1 MGAAQRSSEGAGA
14 LRSGAHQ
21 DELQLVDAL
30 RAGDEAAFVLL
41 LDRYHASLVRL
52 AMVYVSDR
60 AVAEEVAQET
70 WLGVL
75 EGIRRF
81 QGRSS
86 LKTWLFRILVNRA
99 RTRAVREGRTVAFS
113 ELSSPDTDAFQP
125 SVDPDRFN
133 PADHARWPGH
143 WSSPPTDWGETPE
156 LHLLAQETR
165 EYIGRSIATLPS
177 SQQEVITLRDIDGL
191 SSGEV
196 CNVLGITETNQ
207 RVLLHRARSKVR
219 HALERYMSHDQES

>member
-1 MGAAQRSSEGAGA
+1 MGGVQQSSGRAGA
-14 LRSGAHQ
+14 LRSVERE
-21 DELQLVDAL
+21 DERHLVDAL
-30 RAGDEAAFVLL
+30 RTGDEAAFVLL
-41 LDRYHASLVRL
+41 LERYHTSLVRL

-81 QGRSS
+81 EGRSS

-99 RTRAVREGRTVAFS
+99 RTRAMREGRTVAFS
-113 ELSSPDTDAFQP
+113 ALANLDTAP
-125 SVDPDRFN
+125 YEATVDPDRFN
-133 PADHARWPGH
+133 PLDHARWPGH
-143 WSSPPTDWGETPE
+143 WSSPPADWGETPE
-156 LHLLAQETR
+156 LLLLAHETR
-165 EYIGRSIATLPS
+165 TYIDRSISVLPP
-177 SQQEVITLRDIDGL
+177 SQQEVITLRDIEGL
-191 SSGEV
+191 TSGEV

-219 HALERYMSHDQES
+219 RALERYMDHDHES

>member
-1 MGAAQRSSEGAGA
+1 MPGSEFGMGAAQQSSEA
-14 LRSGAHQ
+14 RQ

-30 RAGDEAAFVLL
+30 RAGDEAAFALL
-41 LDRYHASLVRL
+41 IDTYHTSLVRL
-52 AMVYVSDR
+52 ATVYVSDR

-81 QGRSS
+81 EGRSS
-86 LKTWLFRILVNRA
+86 LKTWIFRILVNRA

-113 ELSSPDTDAFQP
+113 ALSDPDSDPYEP
-125 SVDPDRFN
+125 SVDATRFN

-156 LHLLAQETR
+156 LVLLAGETR
-165 EYIGRSIATLPS
+165 DYINRSIAALSP
-177 SQQEVITLRDIDGL
+177 SQQAVITLHDIDGL
-191 SSGEV
+191 TSGEV

-219 HALERYMSHDQES
+219 QALERYMSHDH